1 MTILM
6 RTMDNMK
13 GNLVAHMCFTLRL
26 LLELSLLG
34 RSEAAARTVV
44 SKWSRARWNGYAW
57 CVHIAAT
64 PEEGALFCR
73 PIVTEVRW
81 SDLALR
87 TWV

>member
-44 SKWSRARWNGYAW
+44 S
-57 CVHIAAT
+57 T
-64 PEEGALFCR
+64 
-73 PIVTEVRW
+73 
-81 SDLALR
+81 
-87 TWV
+87 